1 MRPAGAGRNNF
12 IQNGLRNV
20 TLFYSLKRNML
31 SMAPEVSAGTSV
43 EVLGGKE
50 KIETPPPREFE
61 PGGVLLPGLTSE
73 ALRDAKSPSRSGI
86 GWHML
91 VVVLEMIGFI

>member
-1 MRPAGAGRNNF
+1 MATVNPQGRESGSAGTDVRK
-12 IQNGLRNV
+12 NGIL
-20 TLFYSLKRNML
+20 YSFKGNML

-50 KIETPPPREFE
+50 KIETPPPREFK

-73 ALRDAKSPSRSGI
+73 ALRDAKSPFRSGI
-86 GWHML
+86 G
-91 VVVLEMIGFI
+91 